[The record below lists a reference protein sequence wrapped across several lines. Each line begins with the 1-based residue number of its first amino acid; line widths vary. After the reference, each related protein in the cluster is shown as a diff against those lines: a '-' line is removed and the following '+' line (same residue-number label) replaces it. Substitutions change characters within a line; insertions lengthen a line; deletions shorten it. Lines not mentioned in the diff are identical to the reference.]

1 MPDHESLIA
10 ALREQEESLV
20 LAGFDQAD
28 AWSLGR
34 RMTEKALAAG
44 LGVAIEIRRP
54 GSVLFSVS
62 LPGASPD
69 RMVWATKKGSVV
81 LRLDKS
87 SALAAAEFG
96 DFDPATIGWLS
107 HEEFAVAGGSFPIRV
122 KGVGLVAAV
131 SVAGLSSEDD
141 HALAADTLREWLQ
154 SPEAPTQA

>member
-1 MPDHESLIA
+1 MPDHESLVA
-10 ALREQEESLV
+10 MYREQEGNLV
-20 LAGFDQAD
+20 CARFDQAD
-28 AWSLGR
+28 AWTLGR
-34 RMTEKALAAG
+34 MMAEKAMAGG

-54 GSVLFSVS
+54 GSVLFAVS

-87 SALAAAEFG
+87 SALAREEFG
-96 DFDPATIGWLS
+96 DFDPASIGWLS

-141 HALAADTLREWLQ
+141 HALAVDTLREWLA
-154 SPEAPTQA
+154 SPEARVLS